1 MDRVVQCPFH
11 LGMDWTRGRGGESG
25 AACGGEGRVSV
36 EKLSGE
42 AGDALS
48 RSICLPSDRVPSVS
62 RRCLLYRRDAKFCS
76 EVLFGLY
83 TEAVNEQKKIRVV
96 KI

>member
-1 MDRVVQCPFH
+1 M
-11 LGMDWTRGRGGESG
+11 
-25 AACGGEGRVSV
+25 

-48 RSICLPSDRVPSVS
+48 RSICLPSNGGPSVS
-62 RRCLLYRRDAKFCS
+62 RLCLLYRRDAKFCS

-83 TEAVNEQKKIRVV
+83 TEAVNEQKKNQGSENIVG
-96 KI
+96 KKGIKSSNNY